1 MFIECPNCNKKF
13 DVDQNLIPESGRLVQ
28 CGSCQ
33 HTWLYKRILAPE
45 IEDIPILKEKKT
57 IEKINNKNIDIR
69 IDTKDNISVSKEK
82 KYEIVKKETKTNE
95 KSFSYFKVFLV
106 VLISFIAIIVVL
118 DTFKVYISV
127 IFPKINDLLN
137 NLYNSLIDIFLFFKD
152 LLK

>member
-1 MFIECPNCNKKF
+1 MFIECSNCNKKF

-33 HTWLYKRILAPE
+33 HTWLYKKLLAPE

-57 IEKINNKNIDIR
+57 IEKINNKNIDIKT
-69 IDTKDNISVSKEK
+69 DTNDNTSVSKEK
-82 KYEIVKKETKTNE
+82 KYEIVKKETKKSE
-95 KSFSYFKVFLV
+95 KSFNYFKFFLV
-106 VLISFIAIIVVL
+106 ILITFIAIIVVL

>member
-57 IEKINNKNIDIR
+57 IEKINNKNIDIKT
-69 IDTKDNISVSKEK
+69 DTNDNTSVSKEK

>member
-127 IFPKINDLLN
+127 IFPKINDMLN

>member
-33 HTWLYKRILAPE
+33 HTWLYKKILAPE

-57 IEKINNKNIDIR
+57 IEKINNKNIDIKT
-69 IDTKDNISVSKEK
+69 DTNDNTSVSKEK
-82 KYEIVKKETKTNE
+82 KYEIVKKETKKSE
-95 KSFSYFKVFLV
+95 KSFNYFKFFLV
-106 VLISFIAIIVVL
+106 ILITFIAIIVVL
-118 DTFKVYISV
+118 DTFKVYILV
-127 IFPKINDLLN
+127 IFPKINDMLN

-152 LLK
+152 LVN

>member
-33 HTWLYKRILAPE
+33 HTWLYKKLSARE
-45 IEDIPILKEKKT
+45 IENIPILKEKKT
-57 IEKINNKNIDIR
+57 IEKINNKNIYIKT
-69 IDTKDNISVSKEK
+69 DTKDNISVSKEK

-95 KSFSYFKVFLV
+95 KNFSYFKFFLV

-118 DTFKVYISV
+118 DTFKVYISE
-127 IFPKINDLLN
+127 IFTQINFILK
-137 NLYNSLIDIFLFFKD
+137 NLYNSLVDIFLFLKD
-152 LLK
+152 LVK

>member
-106 VLISFIAIIVVL
+106 VLISIIAIIVVL

>member
-1 MFIECPNCNKKF
+1 MFIKCPNCNKKF
-13 DVDQNLIPESGRLVQ
+13 DVDQNLIPDSGRLVQ

-33 HTWLYKRILAPE
+33 HTWVYKKLLAPE

-127 IFPKINDLLN
+127 IFPKINDMLN

-152 LLK
+152 LVN

>member
-33 HTWLYKRILAPE
+33 HTWLYKKLSAPE
-45 IEDIPILKEKKT
+45 IENIPILKEKKT
-57 IEKINNKNIDIR
+57 IEKINNKNIYIKT
-69 IDTKDNISVSKEK
+69 DTKDNISVSKEK

-95 KSFSYFKVFLV
+95 KNFSYFKFFLV

-118 DTFKVYISV
+118 DTFKVYISE
-127 IFPKINDLLN
+127 IFPQINFILK
-137 NLYNSLIDIFLFFKD
+137 NLYNSLVDIFLFLKD
-152 LLK
+152 LVK

>member
-1 MFIECPNCNKKF
+1 MFIKCPNCNKKF
-13 DVDQNLIPESGRLVQ
+13 DVDQNLIPDSGRLVQ

-33 HTWLYKRILAPE
+33 HTWVYKKLLAPE

-127 IFPKINDLLN
+127 IFPKISYLLN

>member
-1 MFIECPNCNKKF
+1 MFIKCPNCNKKF
-13 DVDQNLIPESGRLVQ
+13 DVDQNLIPDSGRLVQ

-33 HTWLYKRILAPE
+33 HTWVYKKLLAPE

-82 KYEIVKKETKTNE
+82 KYEIVKKETKKSE
-95 KSFSYFKVFLV
+95 KSFNYFKFFLV
-106 VLISFIAIIVVL
+106 ILITFIAIIVVL

-127 IFPKINDLLN
+127 IFPKINDMLN

-152 LLK
+152 LVN

>member
-1 MFIECPNCNKKF
+1 MFIKCPNCNKKF
-13 DVDQNLIPESGRLVQ
+13 DVDQNLIPDSGRLVQ

-33 HTWLYKRILAPE
+33 HTWVYKKLLAPE

>member
-152 LLK
+152 LVN